1 MSFWKKIYL
10 KSIVPDM
17 AAMVIIFTYVA
28 IALQLDLMSTVKIA
42 IFILAFGV
50 GSQIFVSPLVDWF
63 LFKSISKDLS
73 NFENGEFDEQER
85 TIVLERIMQ
94 MPIVC
99 MIKTSV
105 FYVTGSFIFAGTFY
119 FVIGVAVHLSVLCL
133 LYCFFGSYFISL
145 VTYHYSS
152 AMCTE
157 YAYKI
162 IDAGVDKTYVM
173 QKRRFGLS
181 LFSKIV
187 LYLFVPVIG
196 QSILICAVMVAGYM
210 PFSRPELW
218 ISPNVQKVRMLFTI
232 FMGLFL
238 VIYTTLLFLKTL
250 AKGNANTTEVFEKM
264 QGKNLMSDTKLATD
278 LQDELSYGYYL
289 INEMIKMFRHIM
301 ARSSE
306 ISEQIV
312 VSAQDLVTTSHETE
326 TTAIEQ
332 STGVSEIVSTM
343 DNTNRMAHEIEGHIT
358 EVADLAN
365 VTAQNVSFGIN
376 ILQQNLQKISEI
388 ADLNKKTGL
397 EIHDLTSKA
406 VSIWEIVNLINSIA
420 DQTKIIA
427 FNAELEA
434 TNVRQGGKNF
444 RNVAN
449 EIRRLANNTMDSTEE
464 IKKRI
469 NEMQTSMSELNN
481 LSSKNTEQIEQG
493 YNFIHSLEENFMNV
507 NSSAEANAGVSNE
520 IKELVSKQA
529 ASFEQVA
536 VTIQQISESLQTF
549 SDTTRSIIDT
559 ADGLR
564 ENANTMEKVGGIKKD
579 GMKDE

>member
-28 IALQLDLMSTVKIA
+28 VALQLDLMSTVKIA

-63 LFKSISKDLS
+63 LFKSISKDLI
-73 NFENGEFDEQER
+73 NFENGELDEQER
-85 TIVLERIMQ
+85 TMVLERIMQ

-105 FYVTGSFIFAGTFY
+105 FYITGSFIFAGTFY
-119 FVIGVAVHLSVLCL
+119 FVIGTAIHLSILCL
-133 LYCFFGSYFISL
+133 LYCFFGSYFIAL

-152 AMCTE
+152 AICTK

-162 IDAGVDKTYVM
+162 IDAGVDQTYVM
-173 QKRRFGLS
+173 QKRKFGIS
-181 LFSKIV
+181 LLAKIV
-187 LYLFVPVIG
+187 LYMFLPIIG
-196 QSILICAVMVAGYM
+196 QSILICAVLAVGYM
-210 PFSRPELW
+210 PFSSPELW
-218 ISPNVQKVRMLFTI
+218 ISPSVQRVRMLFTV

-238 VIYTTLLFLKTL
+238 VIYTTLLFLKSMT
-250 AKGNANTTEVFEKM
+250 KGNADTTAVFEKM
-264 QGKNLMSDTKLATD
+264 QGKNLMGDLKLATD
-278 LQDELSYGYYL
+278 LQDELSYGYYV
-289 INEMIKMFRHIM
+289 INEMIEMFRHIM
-301 ARSSE
+301 LRSSE
-306 ISEQIV
+306 ISEQIA
-312 VSAQDLVTTSHETE
+312 VSAQDLGTTSHETE

-343 DNTNRMAHEIEGHIT
+343 DNTNRMAREIEVHIT
-358 EVADLAN
+358 EVAELAK
-365 VTAQNVSFGIN
+365 VTAQNVSFGVN

-397 EIHDLTSKA
+397 EIHDLNSKA
-406 VSIWEIVNLINSIA
+406 VSIWEVVNLINSIA

-469 NEMQTSMSELNN
+469 NEMQNSMNALNN
-481 LSSKNTEQIEQG
+481 LSSNNTEQIEQG
-493 YNFIHSLEENFMNV
+493 YNLIHSLEENFMHV

-520 IKELVSKQA
+520 IRELVSKQA
-529 ASFEQVA
+529 ASFEQVV

-549 SDTTRSIIDT
+549 SDTTRSIIETSDN
-559 ADGLR
+559 LK
-564 ENANTMEKVGGIKKD
+564 ENANTMEKIGGIQKD
-579 GMKDE
+579 GMKNE